1 MRYEPIQKEEG
12 EIEREE
18 GEEGEDE
25 EKIGEIL
32 YYVVSNLNYLSLI
45 RALPFSLALL
55 SLALLSL
62 LSVKS

>member
-1 MRYEPIQKEEG
+1 MSLYKKEEG